1 MKKPLIAGILLFLFS
16 GSVFAA
22 DNALQLLARS
32 NIVLED
38 PGLSVTQ
45 WRWVRE
51 HRKLRLAVWLPMSPP
66 YDITTGLSDY
76 GGINADFIGIIGT
89 NLNVEVEVL
98 RYDSYDAA
106 LAALVKG
113 EADVM
118 AQAGGSQRMSGLVL
132 SQPYSKNR
140 PVEVSNM
147 DAPRLQGEQSI
158 AICPQYDRQAVLA
171 HYPSA
176 RLEAFSS
183 SRHAL
188 EALAFR
194 HIDLFICDA
203 TTVQYLISQSNL
215 SNLYSR
221 PIPVPLATEGF
232 SFAALPEQKQW
243 IAAIDRLLGALPES
257 VSIEIHRR
265 WNGGIPLSLGEQRPV
280 FTTLEKKWVA
290 EHRHIRVAVIAENN
304 PLSWFNA
311 SGQMRGIIADILTA
325 LRLRTG
331 LIFDIQP
338 YPSFEAALKAV
349 ENDKSDIVAGAVQ
362 TSIWR
367 HNLLTTRTWLYN
379 SWVMVGK
386 KNPPPGLQPTRIVTQ
401 LAQAPT
407 DWLERHSDEEII
419 NVDNWRA
426 GLKRVLEGKSDM
438 MIMPLIVANDWL
450 LADEYAGLKILGSV
464 DTAPMRFSFGSSR
477 RLYPLVMILNKAL
490 INIPPEDLHAI
501 TRNGGSGNKLAVTQ
515 TNPLLAYKE
524 LWISLLLFF
533 ALLAAAGGWRIAI
546 LRSRLRKITREKS
559 QAENVSQ
566 IKTQYLATMS
576 HEVRTPVSA
585 MIGLLELVM
594 SRPQDIQ
601 QNQQRI
607 QVAWQGGQSLL
618 ALIGNILDV
627 SRIEA
632 DRLVLY
638 PQRTSLLALLESVA
652 VLFEGIAGQ
661 KGLAFHLEID
671 SELDREVLVDPLRLR
686 QIVSNLLSNAIKF
699 TSSGSVTLRAIHHH
713 EEPSNTV
720 NVQLEV
726 KDTGQGIDDDVQQRL
741 FQPFSQG
748 QVGQGSGLGLYIS
761 RRLAEM
767 MGGKITLTSQPQKGT
782 QVAVSLRLSRLSP
795 LPDSIPKAQHEGM
808 QQNVSLRI
816 VVVDDNGAGRMLLEH
831 QLLHLGH
838 RPLCFAEASEAL
850 RYLEQHR
857 VDLVITDCNMPG
869 TDGFELAAVLRERAP
884 ELPLIGLTA
893 DARGSTREA
902 AIDAGM
908 TTCLFKPV
916 TLAQLAESLKNL
928 AFVHDSAVTLPSIT
942 LPPALLA
949 GENGKAFLRLQLD
962 ELEEVLRWFRQGD
975 AAERQS
981 RLHRLRGGLQ
991 LLGVPAIEALCVRLE
1006 EQSEPEEM
1014 AELEAALTAL
1024 HQALKERLQALE
1036 NVLQE
1041 TEVRGAS

>member
-1 MKKPLIAGILLFLFS
+1 LKKPLIAVILLLLFS
-16 GSVFAA
+16 GSIFAA
-22 DNALQLLARS
+22 DNELQLLARS

-38 PGLSVTQ
+38 PGLNVAQ

-51 HRKLRLAVWLPMSPP
+51 HKKLRLAVWLPMSPP

-89 NLNVEVEVL
+89 NLNVEIEVL
-98 RYDSYDAA
+98 RFSSYDAA
-106 LAALVKG
+106 LAALAKG
-113 EADVM
+113 EADIM
-118 AQAGGSQRMSGLVL
+118 AQAGSSQRKAGLIL

-147 DAPRLQGEQSI
+147 DAPRLKGEQSI

-171 HYPSA
+171 RYPSA
-176 RLEAFSS
+176 RMETFSS

-194 HIDLFICDA
+194 HIDLFICDS
-203 TTVQYLISQSNL
+203 TTVQYLISQSSL
-215 SNLYSR
+215 SNLSSR
-221 PIPVPLATEGF
+221 PVPVPFATEGF
-232 SFAALPEQKQW
+232 SFAALPKQKQW
-243 IAAIDRLLGALPES
+243 IAAIDRVLQALPES
-257 VSIEIHRR
+257 VSVEIHRR

-290 EHRHIRVAVIAENN
+290 EHRHIRVAVIAQNN
-304 PLSWFNA
+304 PLSWFNG

-349 ENDKSDIVAGAVQ
+349 ENDKSDIVAGAIQ
-362 TSIWR
+362 TSIWQ

-401 LAQAPT
+401 LAQAPA
-407 DWLERHSDEEII
+407 DWLERHSDEEIV

-426 GLKRVLEGKSDM
+426 GLKRVMDGKSDM

-450 LADEYAGLKILGSV
+450 LADEFASLKILGSV

-501 TRNGGSGNKLAVTQ
+501 TRNSGNGNELAVMQ
-515 TNPLLAYKE
+515 SNPLLAYKG
-524 LWISLLLFF
+524 LWISLLLFLT
-533 ALLAAAGGWRIAI
+533 LLAAAGGWRIAV
-546 LRSRLRKITREKS
+546 LRSRLQKMTREKN
-559 QAENVSQ
+559 QAESVSQ

-594 SRPQDIQ
+594 SRPQDTQ
-601 QNQQRI
+601 DNQQRI

-638 PQRTSLLALLESVA
+638 PQRTSLLALLESIV

-661 KGLAFHLEID
+661 KGLAFHVEID
-671 SELDREVLVDPLRLR
+671 SELDKEVLIDPLRFR
-686 QIVSNLLSNAIKF
+686 QILSNLLSNAIKF

-713 EEPSNTV
+713 EESSNMV
-720 NVQLEV
+720 NVRLEV
-726 KDTGQGIDDDVQQRL
+726 EDTGQGIDHDVQQRL

-767 MGGKITLTSQPQKGT
+767 MGGKIALLSQPQKGT
-782 QVAVSLRLSRLSP
+782 KVTVSLRLSPLSP
-795 LPDSIPKAQHEGM
+795 LPGNIPKAQHESV
-808 QQNVSLRI
+808 QQNVCARV
-816 VVVDDNGAGRMLLEH
+816 VVVDDNSAGRMLLEH

-838 RPLCFAEASEAL
+838 QPVCFADASEAL
-850 RYLEQHR
+850 RYLERHT

-869 TDGFELAAVLRERAP
+869 MDGFALAAALQERNP
-884 ELPLIGLTA
+884 MLPLIGLTA

-902 AIDAGM
+902 AINAGM
-908 TTCLFKPV
+908 TACLFKPV
-916 TLAQLAESLKNL
+916 TLEQLAESLKNV
-928 AFVHDSAVTLPSIT
+928 AFVHAAAANPLPSIT
-942 LPPALLA
+942 LPSALLA

-962 ELEEVLRWFRQGD
+962 ELEEVLHWFRQGD
-975 AAERQS
+975 AAERPS

-1024 HQALKERLQALE
+1024 HQALNERLQTL
-1036 NVLQE
+1036 
-1041 TEVRGAS
+1041 